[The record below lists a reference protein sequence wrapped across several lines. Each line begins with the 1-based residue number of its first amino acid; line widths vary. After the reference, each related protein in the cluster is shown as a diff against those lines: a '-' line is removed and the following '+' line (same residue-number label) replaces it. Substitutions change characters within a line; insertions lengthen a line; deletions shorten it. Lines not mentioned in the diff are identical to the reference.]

1 MNELKL
7 ILVTNIIA
15 FYYVFMALYM
25 IFGNYQ

>member
-7 ILVTNIIA
+7 ILVTNTIA
-15 FYYVFMALYM
+15 FYYFGMALYM